1 MSDHKEKTVRI
12 YTGPNLI
19 AEALVVR
26 LEEKDI
32 IAIVRDDQ
40 QNAVMYGSGS
50 NYTGQ
55 VRVFVREDEL
65 AVAQPIL
72 DDFLKDIAEEE

>member
-1 MSDHKEKTVRI
+1 MSDNKEKTVRI
-12 YTGPNLI
+12 YTGPNLV
-19 AEALVVR
+19 AESLVGR
-26 LEEKDI
+26 LEEQDI

-72 DDFLKDIAEEE
+72 DAFLKDIADE